1 MRLAYRPGVVPL
13 TVSDNPL
20 PPARTWY
27 VYLVRAE
34 NQALYC
40 GISDDPERRFAQ
52 HRSGRGARF
61 FASSPAQ
68 ALVYVEACGDKSTA
82 LRREIQ
88 IKKLPKK
95 AKESLVLARAG
106 LASAAPSGELSCP
119 S

>member
-1 MRLAYRPGVVPL
+1 MRLAYRPGVVRL

-68 ALVYVEACGDKSTA
+68 ALVYVEACGDKSAA

-88 IKKLPKK
+88 IKKLPKR
-95 AKESLVLARAG
+95 AKESLVLALSG
-106 LASAAPSGELSCP
+106 TLSAADSGVLSCP

>member
-1 MRLAYRPGVVPL
+1 MVRL
-13 TVSDNPL
+13 TVSDNL
-20 PPARTWY
+20 PPPTRAWY

-40 GISDDPERRFAQ
+40 GISDDPARRFAQ

-68 ALVYVEACGDKSTA
+68 ALVYVEACSDKSAA

-88 IKKLPKK
+88 IKKLPKR
-95 AKESLVLARAG
+95 AKEALVLAMPAELRAA
-106 LASAAPSGELSCP
+106 ASGALSCP

>member
-1 MRLAYRPGVVPL
+1 MRLAYRPGVVRL
-13 TVSDNPL
+13 RVSDVSL

-40 GISDDPERRFAQ
+40 GISDDPQ

>member
-1 MRLAYRPGVVPL
+1 MVRL
-13 TVSDNPL
+13 TVSDVPL
-20 PPARTWY
+20 PPARPWY

-61 FASSPAQ
+61 FSSSPAQ
-68 ALVYVEACGDKSTA
+68 ALVYVEPCADKSSA

-95 AKESLVLARAG
+95 AKEALVLTLPAALP
-106 LASAAPSGELSCP
+106 LAASGALSCP

>member
-1 MRLAYRPGVVPL
+1 M
-13 TVSDNPL
+13 SDNPL

-68 ALVYVEACGDKSTA
+68 ALVYVWLGPVLTA
-82 LRREIQ
+82 VQ
-88 IKKLPKK
+88 H
-95 AKESLVLARAG
+95 LVPAHMRAT
-106 LASAAPSGELSCP
+106 ASASFLLIN
-119 S
+119 